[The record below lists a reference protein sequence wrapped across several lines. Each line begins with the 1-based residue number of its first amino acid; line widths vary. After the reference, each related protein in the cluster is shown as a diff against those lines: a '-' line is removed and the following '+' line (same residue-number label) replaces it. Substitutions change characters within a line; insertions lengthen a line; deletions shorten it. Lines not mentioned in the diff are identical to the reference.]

1 MSGFDPKATAHRM
14 EQLLHAMSKSR
25 LRWDVRLHQVLL
37 SALRNLLPLTDNG
50 NRPLSVKDLHNKS
63 EQLLAE
69 IRRDLPV
76 ELCSHIRVRETLI
89 NLLYAGAFVDAHG
102 DPIADVYTPPVGITE
117 NADDL
122 QAGLIAQALRH
133 ARAVEG
139 GLNLADARPLALV
152 MFGKGRPDFPTLVQ
166 HLEDAI
172 AELG

>member
-14 EQLLHAMSKSR
+14 EQLLDAMRKSH

-37 SALRNLLPLTDNG
+37 SALRNLLPLTDDG
-50 NRPLSVKDLHNKS
+50 SRPISVKDLHKN
-63 EQLLAE
+63 EQVLEE

-89 NLLYAGAFVDAHG
+89 NLLYAGAFVDVHG

-122 QAGLIAQALRH
+122 QAGLIAQALRKGQ
-133 ARAVEG
+133 AVEN
-139 GLNLADARPLALV
+139 GLNLADARPLALII
-152 MFGKGRPDFPTLVQ
+152 FGKGRPDFPTLVQ
-166 HLEDAI
+166 RLERRSV
-172 AELG
+172 